1 MKIKVCGLKEPENI
15 RDIAQL
21 PIDMIG
27 FILFPG
33 SPRFVGKKKGLPQWL
48 EKHEDELEDIAKVG
62 VFVNAE
68 VDQILNAV
76 HDYRLDFVQLHG
88 DESPEYCRELQTYW
102 TISSMRSARII
113 KAFRVDEE
121 FNFSKTQ
128 PYERLCAYFL
138 FDTKGKEYGGTGKR
152 FDWSVLG
159 KYMGITP
166 YLLSGGIDETMA
178 EEIRKL
184 NFKQMEGVDINSR
197 FEVEAGVKDVEKV
210 KRFVRELKGG

>member
-1 MKIKVCGLKEPENI
+1 MKIKVCGLKEPANI

-21 PIDMIG
+21 PIDMMG
-27 FILFPG
+27 FILFPD
-33 SPRFVGKKKGLPQWL
+33 SPRFVGKKSKLPQWL
-48 EKHEDELEDIAKVG
+48 EKHEDELEGIAKVG

-113 KAFRVDEE
+113 KAFGVHETFD
-121 FNFSKTQ
+121 FAKTQ
-128 PYERLCAYFL
+128 AYERLCAYFL
-138 FDTKGKEYGGTGKR
+138 FDTKSPDYGGTGRR
-152 FDWSVLG
+152 FDWSILG
-159 KYMGITP
+159 KYMGMTP
-166 YLLSGGIDETMA
+166 YLLSGGIDEDMVD
-178 EEIRKL
+178 EIKKL

-197 FEVEAGVKDVEKV
+197 FEVQPGVKDVDKV
-210 KRFVRELKGG
+210 ERFVLGLKG

>member
-1 MKIKVCGLKEPENI
+1 MKIKVCGLKDPSNI
-15 RDIAQL
+15 AKIVQL

-33 SPRFVGKKKGLPQWL
+33 SPRFVGKKNGLPQWL
-48 EKHEDELEDIAKVG
+48 EKNEEELEGIAKVG

-113 KAFRVDEE
+113 KAFRV
-121 FNFSKTQ
+121 
-128 PYERLCAYFL
+128 
-138 FDTKGKEYGGTGKR
+138 
-152 FDWSVLG
+152 
-159 KYMGITP
+159 
-166 YLLSGGIDETMA
+166 
-178 EEIRKL
+178 
-184 NFKQMEGVDINSR
+184 
-197 FEVEAGVKDVEKV
+197 
-210 KRFVRELKGG
+210 